1 MKTAAA
7 LALSLLLS
15 MFLAGCDDGC
25 VGAPPYSEPT
35 LSSDGSSGSSG
46 ADLSS
51 NDGECPDDDEE
62 CDSEGGEGEEGS
74 SASGKPGKRSSSSSG
89 KTTVSSS
96 SAAGHAPTLAE
107 DTEGLTCGDDAAL
120 VAGTV
125 DAGNSYVCDG
135 GSFRAATDLEKTVGA
150 GCTSYNRNEE
160 RLVAGWMKCDAS
172 GKWTVPDYQL
182 KALDSIVDSRD
193 GRRYGT
199 VGIGTQTWLAEN
211 LDYADSV
218 ATPAL
223 RGATWCANNDTTKC
237 AKYGRL
243 YTWGA
248 AMDSATTGC
257 GDGKSCSASR
267 PRGICPEGWHLPDS
281 TEWSVLIDAVG
292 GKDDAA
298 RWLKSGQGT
307 NWDYWG
313 NDFLGFA
320 MLPGSWRT
328 ASGSFRSFQYA
339 AAWSSSETE
348 ATKAHFIQFKS
359 SSYAVEP
366 LADRK
371 ASGMSVRCVKN

>member
-1 MKTAAA
+1 MKTATA
-7 LALSLLLS
+7 LALSVLIS
-15 MFLAGCDDGC
+15 MFLVACGDDG
-25 VGAPPYSEPT
+25 GSGPSNSEAT
-35 LSSDGSSGSSG
+35 LSSDGGSSG
-46 ADLSS
+46 ASDPGFSS
-51 NDGECPDDDEE
+51 DDEGCPDGEGCSSEEEDDG
-62 CDSEGGEGEEGS
+62 DSS
-74 SASGKPGKRSSSSSG
+74 SSRKKRSSSSSATA
-89 KTTVSSS
+89 TTSS

-125 DAGNSYVCDG
+125 EAGNSYVCDG

-172 GKWTVPDYQL
+172 GKWTVPDYPRQ
-182 KALDSIVDSRD
+182 ALDSIVDSRD
-193 GRRYGT
+193 GRQYRT

-211 LDYADSV
+211 LDYSDSV

-223 RGATWCANNDTTKC
+223 RGASWCANNDTTKC

-243 YTWGA
+243 YTWGV

-320 MLPGSWRT
+320 MLPGNW
-328 ASGSFRSFQYA
+328 
-339 AAWSSSETE
+339 
-348 ATKAHFIQFKS
+348 
-359 SSYAVEP
+359 
-366 LADRK
+366 
-371 ASGMSVRCVKN
+371 

>member
-7 LALSLLLS
+7 LALSVLIS
-15 MFLAGCDDGC
+15 MFLAGCGDDG
-25 VGAPPYSEPT
+25 GSGPSNSEAT
-35 LSSDGSSGSSG
+35 LSSDGGSSG
-46 ADLSS
+46 ASDPGFSS
-51 NDGECPDDDEE
+51 DDEGCPDGEGCSSEEEDDG
-62 CDSEGGEGEEGS
+62 DSS
-74 SASGKPGKRSSSSSG
+74 SSRKKRSSSSSAI
-89 KTTVSSS
+89 TTSS

-125 DAGNSYVCDG
+125 EAGNSYVCDG

-172 GKWTVPDYQL
+172 GKWTVPDYQP

-193 GRRYGT
+193 GRQYRT

-211 LDYADSV
+211 LDYSDSV

-223 RGATWCANNDTTKC
+223 RGASWCANNDTTKC

-243 YTWGA
+243 YTWGV

-257 GDGKSCSASR
+257 GDGKNCSASR

-292 GKDDAA
+292 GAGDAA

-320 MLPGSWRT
+320 MLPGNWRT
-328 ASGSFRSFQYA
+328 ASGSFRSFWYA

>member
-1 MKTAAA
+1 MKTATA
-7 LALSLLLS
+7 LALSVLIS
-15 MFLAGCDDGC
+15 MFLAGCGDDG
-25 VGAPPYSEPT
+25 GSGPSNSEAT
-35 LSSDGSSGSSG
+35 LSSDGGSSG
-46 ADLSS
+46 ASDPGFSS
-51 NDGECPDDDEE
+51 DDEGCPDGEGCSSEEEDDG
-62 CDSEGGEGEEGS
+62 DSS
-74 SASGKPGKRSSSSSG
+74 SSRKKRSSSSSATA
-89 KTTVSSS
+89 TTSS

-125 DAGNSYVCDG
+125 EAGNSYVCDG

-172 GKWTVPDYQL
+172 GKWTVLDYMPQ
-182 KALDSIVDSRD
+182 ALDSIVDSRD
-193 GRRYGT
+193 GRQYRT

-211 LDYADSV
+211 LDYSDS
-218 ATPAL
+218 ATTPAL
-223 RGATWCANNDTTKC
+223 SGASWCADNDTTNC

-243 YTWGA
+243 YTWGV

-307 NWDYWG
+307 NWEYWG

-320 MLPGSWRT
+320 MLPGKWRT
-328 ASGSFRSFQYA
+328 ASGSFRNFYA

-359 SSYAVEP
+359 DSYAVQP

>member
-1 MKTAAA
+1 MKTATA
-7 LALSLLLS
+7 LALSVLIS
-15 MFLAGCDDGC
+15 MFLVACGDDG
-25 VGAPPYSEPT
+25 GSGPSNSEAT
-35 LSSDGSSGSSG
+35 LSSDGGSSG
-46 ADLSS
+46 ASDPGFSS
-51 NDGECPDDDEE
+51 DDEGCPDGEGCSSEEEDDG
-62 CDSEGGEGEEGS
+62 DSS
-74 SASGKPGKRSSSSSG
+74 SSRKKRSSSSSATA
-89 KTTVSSS
+89 TTSS

-125 DAGNSYVCDG
+125 EAGNSYVCDG

-172 GKWTVPDYQL
+172 GKWTVPDYPRQ
-182 KALDSIVDSRD
+182 ALDSIVDSRD
-193 GRRYGT
+193 GRQYRT

-211 LDYADSV
+211 LDYSDSV

-223 RGATWCANNDTTKC
+223 RGASWCANNDTTKC

-243 YTWGA
+243 YTWGV

-320 MLPGSWRT
+320 MLPGNWRT
-328 ASGSFRSFQYA
+328 ASGSFRSFYA

-359 SSYAVEP
+359 DSYAVQP

>member
-1 MKTAAA
+1 MKTATA

-15 MFLAGCDDGC
+15 MFLAGCGDDG
-25 VGAPPYSEPT
+25 GSGPSNSEPT
-35 LSSDGSSGSSG
+35 LSSDGGTSGSSG

-51 NDGECPDDDEE
+51 NDEECPDDDDE

-107 DTEGLTCGDDAAL
+107 DTEGLTCGDDAEL

-125 DAGNSYVCDG
+125 EAGNSYVCDG

-211 LDYADSV
+211 LDYSDSV
-218 ATPAL
+218 A
-223 RGATWCANNDTTKC
+223 K
-237 AKYGRL
+237 
-243 YTWGA
+243 
-248 AMDSATTGC
+248 
-257 GDGKSCSASR
+257 
-267 PRGICPEGWHLPDS
+267 
-281 TEWSVLIDAVG
+281 LIDEEVARIVGDAYRRAEEILTAVKADIDAFVG
-292 GKDDAA
+292 DAPQFDDITMLCLAYKGQQDEKQKEKD
-298 RWLKSGQGT
+298 S
-307 NWDYWG
+307 
-313 NDFLGFA
+313 
-320 MLPGSWRT
+320 
-328 ASGSFRSFQYA
+328 
-339 AAWSSSETE
+339 
-348 ATKAHFIQFKS
+348 
-359 SSYAVEP
+359 
-366 LADRK
+366 
-371 ASGMSVRCVKN
+371 

>member
-1 MKTAAA
+1 MKTATA

-25 VGAPPYSEPT
+25 VGVPPYSEPA

-51 NDGECPDDDEE
+51 NDEECPDDDEE
-62 CDSEGGEGEEGS
+62 CDSKGGEGEEGS
-74 SASGKPGKRSSSSSG
+74 SASGKPGKRSSSSG

-125 DAGNSYVCDG
+125 EAGNSYVCDG

-193 GRRYGT
+193 GRKYKT
-199 VGIGTQTWLAEN
+199 VGIGTQTWMAEN
-211 LDYADSV
+211 LDYSDSV

-243 YTWGA
+243 YTWGD

-298 RWLKSGQGT
+298 RWLKSGQDT

-339 AAWSSSETE
+339 AAWSSYETE
-348 ATKAHFIQFKS
+348 ATKAHFVQFKS
-359 SSYAVEP
+359 DSYAVQP

>member
-1 MKTAAA
+1 MKTATA
-7 LALSLLLS
+7 LALSLLMS
-15 MFLAGCDDGC
+15 MFLAGCGDDG
-25 VGAPPYSEPT
+25 GGSGPSNSEPA
-35 LSSDGSSGSSG
+35 LSSDGGSSGSSG

-51 NDGECPDDDEE
+51 DDEGCPDGEGCSSEEDD
-62 CDSEGGEGEEGS
+62 EGS
-74 SASGKPGKRSSSSSG
+74 SASGRPGKRSSSSGAS
-89 KTTVSSS
+89 TVTSS
-96 SAAGHAPTLAE
+96 SAAGNAPTLAE
-107 DTEGLTCGDDAAL
+107 DTEGLICGDDGEL

-172 GKWTVPDYQL
+172 GKWTVPDYMLQ
-182 KALDSIVDSRD
+182 ALDTIVDSRD
-193 GRRYGT
+193 GRQYRT

-218 ATPAL
+218 AMPSL
-223 RGATWCANNDTTKC
+223 RGASWCADNDTTKC

-243 YTWGA
+243 YTWGV

-281 TEWSVLIDAVG
+281 AEWSVLIDAVG
-292 GKDDAA
+292 GTGDAG

-339 AAWSSSETE
+339 AAWTSSEADT
-348 ATKAHFIQFKS
+348 AKAHFVQFKS
-359 SSYAVEP
+359 SSYGVER
-366 LADRK
+366 LSDRK

>member
-1 MKTAAA
+1 MKTATA
-7 LALSLLLS
+7 LALSVLIS
-15 MFLAGCDDGC
+15 MFLVACGDDG
-25 VGAPPYSEPT
+25 GSGPSNSEAT
-35 LSSDGSSGSSG
+35 LSSDGGSSG
-46 ADLSS
+46 ASGPGFSS
-51 NDGECPDDDEE
+51 DDEGCPDGEGCSSEEEDDG
-62 CDSEGGEGEEGS
+62 DSS
-74 SASGKPGKRSSSSSG
+74 SSRKKRSSSSSA
-89 KTTVSSS
+89 TTSS

-125 DAGNSYVCDG
+125 EAGNSYVCDG
-135 GSFRAATDLEKTVGA
+135 GSFRAATNLEKTVGA

-172 GKWTVPDYQL
+172 GKWTVPDYPRQ
-182 KALDSIVDSRD
+182 ALDSIVDSRD
-193 GRRYGT
+193 GRRYRT

-211 LDYADSV
+211 LDYSDSV

-243 YTWGA
+243 YTWGV

-292 GKDDAA
+292 GAGDAA

-307 NWDYWG
+307 NWEYWG

-320 MLPGSWRT
+320 MLPGNWRT
-328 ASGSFRSFQYA
+328 ASGSFRSFYA

-359 SSYAVEP
+359 DSYAVQP

>member
-1 MKTAAA
+1 MKTKSGMLASVA
-7 LALSLLLS
+7 LVAL
-15 MFLAGCDDGC
+15 FLAGCGDDG
-25 VGAPPYSEPT
+25 GSGPSNSEAP
-35 LSSDGSSGSSG
+35 LSSEAGSSG
-46 ADLSS
+46 
-51 NDGECPDDDEE
+51 DG
-62 CDSEGGEGEEGS
+62 
-74 SASGKPGKRSSSSSG
+74 SSSSSS
-89 KTTVSSS
+89 TSSS
-96 SAAGHAPTLAE
+96 SAAAGHAPTLAE
-107 DTEGLTCGDDAAL
+107 DTEGLVCGTDAAL
-120 VAGTV
+120 VSGTV
-125 DAGNSYVCDG
+125 EAGNSYVCDG

-182 KALDSIVDSRD
+182 QALDSIVDSRD
-193 GRRYGT
+193 GRRYRT

-211 LDYADSV
+211 LDYSDSV

-223 RGATWCANNDTTKC
+223 RGASWCANNDTTKC

-243 YTWGA
+243 YTWGV

-292 GKDDAA
+292 GAGDAA

-371 ASGMSVRCVKN
+371 ASGMSVRCVKDAS

>member
-1 MKTAAA
+1 MKTATA

-25 VGAPPYSEPT
+25 VGVPPYSEPA

-51 NDGECPDDDEE
+51 NDEECPDDEE

-107 DTEGLTCGDDAAL
+107 DTEGLICGYDAKL
-120 VAGTV
+120 VVGTV
-125 DAGNSYVCDG
+125 EAGNSYVCDG
-135 GSFRAATDLEKTVGA
+135 GSFRAATELEKTVGV

-193 GRRYGT
+193 GRQYGT

-211 LDYADSV
+211 LDYSDSV

-243 YTWGA
+243 YTWGV